1 MFTCAYKYGIMEIMV
16 EDNPFRKYQYVVE
29 YDTEQHVDEKLI
41 RNLLQEAIFTTPSK
55 NSMMPYRVHVI
66 GPEDEFIRHRLYEKS
81 RDNEDRINAKRTN
94 VTGLSKLRRKGKKIY
109 QYKNLYTAPY
119 IFIFTQRLIS
129 KTNPYYQERLDK
141 GFFYEQCADLKLS
154 KSTALLEIGMFVHN
168 FGMLCLKNNIDI
180 SHTRC
185 LPAHYDEPEFDFIQ
199 NPVLLVM
206 TAGKGKIYRRDPPH
220 GPSYDY
226 DYKPSFDEVVTF
238 E

>member
-16 EDNPFRKYQYVVE
+16 EDNPFRKYRYVWE

-41 RNLLQEAIFTTPSK
+41 KNLLEEAVFTTPSK

-66 GPEDEFIRHRLYEKS
+66 GPDDQYLRERLFAKS
-81 RDNEDRINAKRTN
+81 RDNEDKINADHI
-94 VTGLSKLRRKGKKIY
+94 KKDKIIY

-119 IFIFTQRLIS
+119 IFLFTQKFS
-129 KTNPYYQERLDK
+129 KANPFYKIREDR
-141 GFFYEQCADLKLS
+141 GFYYEQCDNLKLTE
-154 KSTALLEIGMFVHN
+154 KTALIEIGMFAHN
-168 FGMLCLKNNIDI
+168 LGMLCLKNNIDV

-185 LPAHYDEPEFDFIQ
+185 LPTDWDEPEFDFLT
-199 NPVLLVM
+199 NPVVLVM
-206 TAGKGKIYRRDPPH
+206 TAGKGKIYRRDP
-220 GPSYDY
+220 GGVSYDL